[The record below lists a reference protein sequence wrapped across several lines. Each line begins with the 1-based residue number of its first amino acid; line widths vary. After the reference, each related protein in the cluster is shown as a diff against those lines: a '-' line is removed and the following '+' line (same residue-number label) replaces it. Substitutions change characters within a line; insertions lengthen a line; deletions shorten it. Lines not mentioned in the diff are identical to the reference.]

1 MLNNIISRGSINN
14 PCGYIQKEQ
23 IDMVRKLAFYDLN
36 LNDKYEAKEIIAL
49 YYIIN
54 DNYRNKIQNPLGMSA
69 TKLEVC
75 ARIKIIRKE
84 QSRSKETIINKKRP
98 KKSLIK
104 KIHYFILYI
113 IIKLT
118 KKQFFTEEIFK

>member
-1 MLNNIISRGSINN
+1 MLNNIVSRGSINN

-98 KKSLIK
+98 KKV
-104 KIHYFILYI
+104 
-113 IIKLT
+113 
-118 KKQFFTEEIFK
+118 